1 MWNAESE
8 KVRADFK
15 AQAEKLRKEH
25 LVKHPNYTYKPR
37 KPSEKKKRM
46 TKKKAAALAEQEAA
60 EKAAAEKAAAEN
72 RALSLELVNQYAAQQ
87 LFSEYEEVDDL
98 LTLPLP
104 SAEVLAQQVQVDPA
118 DITLNTAELGFN
130 LTPHPAYLA
139 AQEDDMGFFPDI
151 VDDHDPAFL
160 AIVAEVGEAFE
171 AGYYDDEVTAAP
183 SADPIPSYP
192 ADYNYELTDYYD

>member
-1 MWNAESE
+1 MWRNEPAKVKAHYKKLADLE
-8 KVRADFK
+8 KTK
-15 AQAEKLRKEH
+15 HQLQ
-25 LVKHPNYTYKPR
+25 HPNYKCSPR
-37 KPSEKKKRM
+37 KSSEIQKRKRSFTETLTS
-46 TKKKAAALAEQEAA
+46 TKATLPAATALQ
-60 EKAAAEKAAAEN
+60 
-72 RALSLELVNQYAAQQ
+72 LSEDISQR

-118 DITLNTAELGFN
+118 DITVNTAELGFN
-130 LTPHPAYLA
+130 LTPHPSAT
-139 AQEDDMGFFPDI
+139 EDDTSFFPDI